1 MPGHRRGAD
10 SGADPEDGGKRRATK
25 HRGRL
30 LKIAVLGGA
39 VALLV
44 SEDLRNQLL
53 DALFGAE
60 EEFDYSSL
68 TEPPAPGTSP
78 EHSAAEAEAEAE
90 DEDET
95 GGERGRGPEPEVAAE
110 PELPRVSPW
119 VGAARDDLIDE
130 PPPSD
135 QPPQRHWAATRMT
148 PPPEAWSDP
157 PPEGQPPEAPRREAV
172 EGADVSGSPDQPESA
187 ESPDDPA
194 PPESPA
200 LPSDW
205 WAPEASAGS
214 PPDAESE

>member
-1 MPGHRRGAD
+1 VAD
-10 SGADPEDGGKRRATK
+10 RGADPEDGGKRRAKK

-30 LKIAVLGGA
+30 LKIALLGGA

-78 EHSAAEAEAEAE
+78 EYSAAEAEREGEGEHE
-90 DEDET
+90 DDV
-95 GGERGRGPEPEVAAE
+95 GGGPDPGPEIAVE

-148 PPPEAWSDP
+148 PPPEAWRDP
-157 PPEGQPPEAPRREAV
+157 SPEAAPPEASPPEGSPPEAVGGP
-172 EGADVSGSPDQPESA
+172 DVPGSADQPENA
-187 ESPDDPA
+187 EAPDDPA
-194 PPESPA
+194 PSESPP

-205 WAPEASAGS
+205 WAPEASAGG
-214 PPDAESE
+214 PPDAEDK

>member
-1 MPGHRRGAD
+1 MPSHRRGAD
-10 SGADPEDGGKRRATK
+10 PGADPEDGGKRRATK

-30 LKIAVLGGA
+30 LKIALLGGA

-78 EHSAAEAEAEAE
+78 GHSAEADAE
-90 DEDET
+90 DEDEDED
-95 GGERGRGPEPEVAAE
+95 GGDPGGGPAPAVAVEPE

-130 PPPSD
+130 PPTGD

-148 PPPEAWSDP
+148 PPPDAWRDP
-157 PPEGQPPEAPRREAV
+157 PTEGQPPEAPLREDL
-172 EGADVSGSPDQPESA
+172 ESADQPGSPDQPESA
-187 ESPDDPA
+187 EAPDNPV
-194 PPESPA
+194 PSESPP
-200 LPSDW
+200 LPTDW
-205 WAPEASAGS
+205 WAPESSAGS
-214 PPDAESE
+214 SDAGE